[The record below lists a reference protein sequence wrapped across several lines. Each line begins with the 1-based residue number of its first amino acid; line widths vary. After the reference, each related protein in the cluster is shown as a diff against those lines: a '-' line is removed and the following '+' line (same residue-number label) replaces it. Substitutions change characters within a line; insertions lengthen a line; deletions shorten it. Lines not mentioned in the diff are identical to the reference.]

1 MICLDSWTASFI
13 VIFSCCALEAG
24 FFFLQGQQ
32 ARRQS
37 RLKACFK
44 VIGGIIQQLLFLGLA
59 LLARAAGERWVGD
72 WGEGENSVLRVCL
85 N

>member
-1 MICLDSWTASFI
+1 LDCFFYSHFQLLRSRLA
-13 VIFSCCALEAG
+13 
-24 FFFLQGQQ
+24 FFFLQGQ

-59 LLARAAGERWVGD
+59 LLARAAGERWG
-72 WGEGENSVLRVCL
+72 G
-85 N
+85 